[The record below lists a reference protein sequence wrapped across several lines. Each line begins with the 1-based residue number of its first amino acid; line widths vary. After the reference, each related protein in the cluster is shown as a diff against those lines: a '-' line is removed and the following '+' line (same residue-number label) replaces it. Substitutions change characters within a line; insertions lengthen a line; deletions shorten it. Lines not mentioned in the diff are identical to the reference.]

1 MISFGDDRPPDP
13 QGPQSP
19 AATGDETDWLTL
31 GEAGRLLGVAPETL
45 RRWSDRGRVPSFVTV
60 GGHRRF
66 SRQAILKLLPSD
78 RERRPRL
85 AQLGTSPARMTRAYR
100 LALPTERRPM
110 ADWLSRLEPEQVSQF
125 RHLGGAIAESLL
137 AHLDADDPETALARL
152 QEASALAA
160 DYGLRCG
167 RLELPLSEAVAAF
180 LRFRGPFID
189 ELARTARQRGL
200 DTREATE
207 LLVEAQDACDRLLL
221 AFIEA
226 WQHE

>member
-1 MISFGDDRPPDP
+1 LVGFEKGRTKESDGAAGDQR
-13 QGPQSP
+13 
-19 AATGDETDWLTL
+19 DWLTL
-31 GEAGRLLGVAPETL
+31 SEASRLLGVAPETL

-66 SRQAILKLLPSD
+66 SRVAMLGLLPAE
-78 RERRPRL
+78 RARRPSL
-85 AQLGTSPARMTRAYR
+85 AQLGTSSERMTRAYR
-100 LALPTERRPM
+100 EALPMERRPL
-110 ADWLSRLEPEQVSQF
+110 ADWLSRLEPTQVAEF
-125 RHLGGAIAESLL
+125 RSLGTAIAQSLL
-137 AHLDADDPETALARL
+137 AHLDAEDPPAALARL
-152 QEASALAA
+152 EEASALAG

-207 LLVEAQDACDRLLL
+207 LLVEAQTACDRLLL

-226 WQHE
+226 WQQA